1 MSNSVTTSPADMD
14 DASVSIAV
22 VGRKLPRRGLFF
34 HKNRRLFL
42 GIAGVIVFVAVWQL
56 LFVVGFLNPV
66 LVGSPA
72 GTLESLVNLLFVKGT
87 IWPDV
92 GASGLEFLLG
102 FTFGVTIG
110 IVLGLLI
117 GRFRWL
123 DEMSDPLVSAFYA
136 TPYVAFLPVI
146 MLTFGISLTSKVI
159 IVMWAVF
166 FPVLINTIAGVKNTP
181 REFLTLSQSFN
192 TSKLR
197 QFTEILWPSAIPY
210 VLAGLR
216 QAVGRG
222 LVGVL
227 VAELFFANNGIGFF
241 ISKASGSYR
250 MNDAF
255 AAIVITAVAGVAL
268 VRIVG
273 FVENRLAVRWGLSTK
288 G

>member
-1 MSNSVTTSPADMD
+1 MSDAMATTTPSRDDSVPLTIKGVPQ
-14 DASVSIAV
+14 
-22 VGRKLPRRGLFF
+22 KRGATLYR
-34 HKNRRLFL
+34 KNRQLIL
-42 GIAGVIVFVAVWQL
+42 GVAGILIFIAIWQL
-56 LFVVGFLNPV
+56 LFSVGVLNPV
-66 LVGSPA
+66 LVGSPL
-72 GTLESLVNLLFVKGT
+72 GTLQALVNLLFINGT
-87 IWPDV
+87 LWSDI
-92 GASGLEFLLG
+92 GASGLEFALG
-102 FTFGVTIG
+102 FAIGVILG
-110 IVLGLLI
+110 IVLGLII
-117 GRFRWL
+117 GRFRFI

-166 FPVLINTIAGVKNTP
+166 FPVLINTTAGVKNTS
-181 REFLTLSQSFN
+181 REFITLAQSFR
-192 TSKLR
+192 TSRLR
-197 QFTEILWPSAIPY
+197 VFTEILWPSAIPY

-216 QAVGRG
+216 QAIGRG

-227 VAELFFANNGIGFF
+227 VAELFFSNNGIGFF

-255 AAIVITAVAGVAL
+255 AAIVITAIAGVAL

-273 FVENRLAVRWGLSTK
+273 FIEGRLAIRWGLATK